1 MSTERIKSMS
11 KIRIDANERYPDYSV
26 VSGRYG
32 LEVEADEEQVARWDK
47 AAHDY
52 SVAQDEMGELY
63 EAAAAAEAERAARK
77 KAEREAAEKAERARL
92 ARERERE
99 AKARQAKEAAMWER
113 IQASGGVVYDADG
126 KRIGKVQ
133 DGGYSGIRLD
143 P

>member
-1 MSTERIKSMS
+1 MS
-11 KIRIDANERYPDYSV
+11 KVRIDANESWPDYSV
-26 VSGRYG
+26 VNGRFG
-32 LEVEADEEQVARWDK
+32 LEVEASEEQVARWDK

-52 SVAQDEMGELY
+52 SVAQQEMGELY
-63 EAAAAAEAERAARK
+63 EAAAKTEAERVARV
-77 KAEREAAEKAERARL
+77 KAEREAAEKAERDRV

-99 AKARQAKEAAMWER
+99 AKAQQAKEAAMWER